1 MFIHQ
6 ATPNFSMSHNPLRML
21 GDSAELDYAAFVFDH
36 RMIRY
41 FFLAGLAFLIYDHLL
56 TLDAEVK
63 FVWSAKL
70 GPGTCWFLAVR
81 YIALSANIGVAVYY
95 FRDLDHE
102 TCVKMLWVWD
112 VLLLSQEALIE
123 TTLSLRVFAMYGLNK
138 WILVCLLAAVGVMGS
153 VGLWASVTYGQH
165 ANIPAV
171 PGVVGCH
178 ALYTATVARSAGTWE
193 ALVVC
198 DILVFALTVRRA
210 YIQRAS
216 PLYAGSLIQR
226 MATDGS
232 MYFGIIVLANLA
244 NVLTFYLGHGLV
256 PGFLSWFTTSLSVTL
271 LFRLMLNLQEAG
283 APRIAT
289 NPVDT
294 ETVRFMEMGRT
305 SIDDTLDT
313 ETIRLAEMGSTSI
326 YDESRSGTQAT

>member
-1 MFIHQ
+1 
-6 ATPNFSMSHNPLRML
+6 MSHNPLRML

-56 TLDAEVK
+56 TLEAEVK

-70 GPGTCWFLAVR
+70 GPGTCWFFAVR

-102 TCVKMLWVWD
+102 
-112 VLLLSQEALIE
+112 EALIE
-123 TTLSLRVFAMYGLNK
+123 TTLSIRVFAMYGLNK

-210 YIQRAS
+210 YIQRDS

-271 LFRLMLNLQEAG
+271 LSRLMLNLQETG